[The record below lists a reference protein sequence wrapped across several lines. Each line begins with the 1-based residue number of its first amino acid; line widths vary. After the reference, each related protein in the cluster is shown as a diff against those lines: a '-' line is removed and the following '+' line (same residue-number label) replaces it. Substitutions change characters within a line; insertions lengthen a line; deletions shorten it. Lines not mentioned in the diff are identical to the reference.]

1 VISSVVMV
9 DADVMIVVGA
19 ITSNWTLDLER
30 VLSPCDRYP
39 TWRIVMSM
47 MCFVLARNSEMVDGN
62 KMMTAAGHRCYYCY

>member
-1 VISSVVMV
+1 MISSVVMV
-9 DADVMIVVGA
+9 DADDVIVVAA

-47 MCFVLARNSEMVDGN
+47 MCFVLARNSEIVDGN
-62 KMMTAAGHRCYYCY
+62 MMTAAGHRCYCYYY